1 MSADASQRLA
11 DAHAKVA
18 AAEKKLAAASKA
30 SEAAGEFAARIAVEL
45 VAHSQRHQDRAD
57 AKAATL
63 MRALKV
69 GSKPKIAASPKLAAD
84 HIAKIDAEHRSEAAK
99 QALHSLVGEESSA
112 HRELDSAVVELHAAA
127 RAVIADETSA
137 LVRRITE
144 LEEQS
149 MRVRLQVEAVAR
161 SGVMGLARQL
171 DDATKEVLRGNSL
184 SALGVTNHS
193 LWRAANV
200 EAEHV
205 RQKYD
210 SLLKNPA
217 PVTRAA

>member
-1 MSADASQRLA
+1 MSAERLA
-11 DAHAKVA
+11 AAHAKVA
-18 AAEKKLAAASKA
+18 AAQSKFAGASKA
-30 SEAAGEFAARIAVEL
+30 AEAARGFVAKIAVEL
-45 VAHSQRHQDRAD
+45 VGHQQRNQDLADIRA
-57 AKAATL
+57 AAL
-63 MRALKV
+63 MRSLKV
-69 GSKPKIAASPKLAAD
+69 GSKPKIAASPKLADD
-84 HIAKIDAEHRSEAAK
+84 HLRRMDAEHRAAAAK

-217 PVTRAA
+217 PATRAA